1 MGVPDRSCVPTTYR
15 FSLPFFPTVNQYDNC
30 PVVWNVAQGDEDGD
44 GWGDACDTCPKKEN
58 HNQEDS
64 DGDGVGNACDSQPT
78 VKNDKDGDGVYDGF
92 DNCKDVSFLLLST
105 GPLC

>member
-1 MGVPDRSCVPTTYR
+1 M
-15 FSLPFFPTVNQYDNC
+15 
-30 PVVWNVAQGDEDGD
+30 VWNVAQGDEDRD

-58 HNQEDS
+58 HDQMDS
-64 DGDGVGNACDSQPT
+64 DGDGVGDACDSQPT
-78 VKNDKDGDGVYDGF
+78 VKNDKDGDGVNDGL